1 MLYSYY
7 INQPENKMTANIT
20 QYAKEQS
27 DNARIAASALNE
39 VEALLSFDLTAD
51 QMKAEIAKI
60 LEARKANLAAVRAAY

>member
-1 MLYSYY
+1 
-7 INQPENKMTANIT
+7 MTANIT